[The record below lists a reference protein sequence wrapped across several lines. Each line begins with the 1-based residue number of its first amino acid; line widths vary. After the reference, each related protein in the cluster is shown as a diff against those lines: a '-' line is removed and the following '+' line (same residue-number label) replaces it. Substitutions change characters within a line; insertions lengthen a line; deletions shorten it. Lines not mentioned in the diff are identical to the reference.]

1 MLRRILAS
9 LSLTCACLA
18 VSNAHADTT
27 VASEAL
33 PTPSEI
39 AHMAFQG
46 EFLNWGIPSTESFCS
61 DVDNIILIGQDL
73 AYAYL
78 LESGY
83 VDSLLSPSEG
93 AIVSQGQ
100 AQTKSKGQPMTQ
112 GQTQAQG
119 QAQVKAKDIPVAQG
133 QTQAQGQAQVK
144 AKDIPTAQGQTQAQG
159 QAQVKAKDVPA
170 AQGQTQAQGQ
180 AQVKAKDIPTAQ
192 GQTQAQGQAQVKA
205 KDLPTAQG
213 QTQAQGQAQVKAK
226 DVPVSQGQT
235 QAQGQAQVKAKDIRT
250 KQGKL
255 LPAQQSHSQSMVA
268 RNDLDLRRFVD
279 YSNALTEDEVRLV
292 RENFDSEF
300 LSDLEFHMRDMCGR

>member
-100 AQTKSKGQPMTQ
+100 AQTKSKGQPMT
-112 GQTQAQG
+112 
-119 QAQVKAKDIPVAQG
+119 QG